1 MPKINRRM
9 VVIVGLLIGGF
20 LLVLIGSL
28 LTAQGKATELEP
40 YPTRTAH
47 QSIYFAGAD
56 SPSFEDVPES
66 HWAYAWIET
75 LYSLGITTGC
85 STSPLQYCPEDA
97 VSRAQMAIFLERS
110 MHGVDFVPPEATGE
124 VFSDVPSD
132 AFAADWIEALFAD
145 GVTTGCGN
153 GNYCPHD
160 FVTRAEM
167 AIFLLRA
174 KYGPDYEPAPIE
186 TDTGFLDVAKGDFAA
201 NWIKQLADEGITTGC
216 DGGNYCPDDS
226 VTRAAMAVF
235 LIRTFKPDLIPQ
247 PTPEPTLTSTVIPL
261 LGQNQQCNTIGD
273 AQICATIS
281 SATPAT
287 NSGFLTVR
295 GRLLIDGEPQSGLK
309 MSTTW
314 HFPDGDAKCDD
325 GITNQDGIAACT
337 MTLPTLDRR
346 QKVNIDI
353 TIGDYTVSTW
363 FTTSSQ
369 IIVPTNTPCPP

>member
-1 MPKINRRM
+1 M
-9 VVIVGLLIGGF
+9 GLLLGGF
-20 LLVLIGSL
+20 LLVIIGSL

-40 YPTRTAH
+40 YPTRTSN

-56 SPSFEDVPES
+56 SPTFEDVPES

-75 LYSLGITTGC
+75 LYDLGITTGC
-85 STSPLQYCPEDA
+85 STSPLLYCPEHA

-110 MHGVDFVPPEATGE
+110 MQGVEFVPPPATGE
-124 VFSDVPSD
+124 VFNDVPSD

-145 GVTTGCGN
+145 GITTGCGD
-153 GNYCPHD
+153 GNYCPD
-160 FVTRAEM
+160 AFVTRAEM
-167 AIFLLRA
+167 AIFLLRS
-174 KYGPDYEPAPIE
+174 KYGADYEPDPIE
-186 TDTGFLDVAKGDFAA
+186 TSTGFLDVAVDDFAA

-216 DGGNYCPDDS
+216 GGGNYCPDDS

-235 LIRTFKPDLIPQ
+235 LIRTFKPGLIPQ

-261 LGQNQQCNTIGD
+261 LGQNQQCKTIGD

-281 SATPAT
+281 SATPPTSA
-287 NSGFLTVR
+287 GFLTVR
-295 GRLLIDGEPQSGLK
+295 GRLLIDGEPQSGVK

-346 QKVNIDI
+346 QKVTIDI